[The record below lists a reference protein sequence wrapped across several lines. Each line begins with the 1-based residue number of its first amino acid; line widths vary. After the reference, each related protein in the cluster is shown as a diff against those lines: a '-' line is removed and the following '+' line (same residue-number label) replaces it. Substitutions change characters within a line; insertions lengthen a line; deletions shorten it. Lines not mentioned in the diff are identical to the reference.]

1 MKTAKQQLQKITH
14 LQRIIKLKA
23 TCVHI
28 KYVKSTLRF
37 LVNQHICTNVQH
49 RKYPV

>member
-1 MKTAKQQLQKITH
+1 MQTAKQQPQQITH
-14 LQRIIKLKA
+14 LQRNIKLKA

-28 KYVKSTLRF
+28 KYVKSTLRV
-37 LVNQHICTNVQH
+37 LVIQHICTIVQH